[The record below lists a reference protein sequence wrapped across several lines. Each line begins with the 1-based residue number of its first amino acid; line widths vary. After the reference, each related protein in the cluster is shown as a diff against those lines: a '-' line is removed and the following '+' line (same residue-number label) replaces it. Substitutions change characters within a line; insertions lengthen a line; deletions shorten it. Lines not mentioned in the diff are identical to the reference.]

1 MWEFEMTKNQVS
13 RISISVPQDLLRS
26 FDEHIKRLGYENRS
40 KAIQDAMQ
48 SLITESKWMCEKMG
62 RGIGTIAMVYDHGVK
77 GLEEE
82 LTDVQHQFEETIC
95 SSMHVHLDEENCLE
109 IIAVRGNSG
118 DVRGLAQE
126 LKTRR
131 GVKQLKLAIVTP

>member
-1 MWEFEMTKNQVS
+1 MTKSQVS
-13 RISISVPQDLLRS
+13 RISISVPQYLLRS

-48 SLITESKWMCEKMG
+48 SLITESKWMCETMG
-62 RGIGTIAMVYDHGVK
+62 NGVGAIAMVYDHGVK
-77 GLEEE
+77 GLGEE
-82 LTDVQHQFEETIC
+82 LTDIQHHFETTVC

-109 IIAVRGNSG
+109 IIAVRGKAT
-118 DVRGLAQE
+118 DVRDLAQE

-131 GVKQLKLAIVTP
+131 GVKQLKMAIVTP

>member
-1 MWEFEMTKNQVS
+1 MDSLGDNYVS
-13 RISISVPQDLLRS
+13 RISISVPSDLLKS
-26 FDEHIKRLGYENRS
+26 FDDHIMRLGYGNRS

-62 RGIGTIAMVYDHGVK
+62 RGVGAIAMVYNHVVK
-77 GLEEE
+77 GLEKE
-82 LTDVQHQFEETIC
+82 LTDVQHHYGEAIC

-109 IIAVRGNSG
+109 IIAVRGKAS
-118 DVRGLAQE
+118 DVRDLAQE